1 MEKKMK
7 KISLLTIWIT
17 LFILPGMILAS
28 TEEKRIALV
37 IGNSD
42 YMSSPLLNPMN
53 DAISMEAALNDC
65 NFNVTRRLNLN
76 RKSMFEVIREF
87 GNRLKRADVGL
98 FYFAGH
104 ALQVKGENYLIP
116 IGANVKNEDEVRF
129 ECLEASMVTSKME
142 TAANKLNII
151 ILDAC
156 RDNPFRSFRSSSSGL
171 AEMKAPV
178 GTVIQYATAPGSR
191 AIDFDESSKKNGL
204 YTSKL
209 LKYIQT
215 PGLEINMMFRKVRQE
230 VHQASQKQQT
240 PWESNSLMGGEFYFK
255 PLLASG
261 SHTIV
266 KPQTSMKTGAVHIE
280 TTPSQADIY
289 INNQYR
295 GQSPLDLKG
304 IKPGKIRIQV
314 KKSGYLSS
322 QKTETI
328 TSGEINYITF
338 YLDEEVTTGTL
349 NVKPENAAIRI
360 LNIREKFYQG
370 MTLSPGQYHL
380 EISKSGYEIYKNW
393 ITINAGDKLN
403 LNIDLKPLSRT
414 KHSFTNKWGMTFVR
428 IPSGSFMMGSPKNE
442 KDRSSD
448 EVQHKVTL
456 TQDYFM
462 QTTEVTQGQ
471 WKSLMGS
478 NPSQFKDCGDNCPVE
493 FVSWNDV
500 QTFIKKLNRM
510 DSGHT
515 YRLPTE
521 AEWEYAARAGTTTR
535 FFWGDQADCSRAN
548 YGNSIISEECK
559 SINPGKTKI
568 VKSYS
573 PNSWGLYD
581 MHGNVWEWCHDWFGT
596 YPTGSVTN
604 PTGPVKGLLRVFRG
618 GGWVNFAGYC
628 RSAFRLS
635 DGPDFAS
642 SNLGFRLC
650 APGR

>member
-1 MEKKMK
+1 
-7 KISLLTIWIT
+7 
-17 LFILPGMILAS
+17 
-28 TEEKRIALV
+28 
-37 IGNSD
+37 
-42 YMSSPLLNPMN
+42 
-53 DAISMEAALNDC
+53 
-65 NFNVTRRLNLN
+65 
-76 RKSMFEVIREF
+76 
-87 GNRLKRADVGL
+87 
-98 FYFAGH
+98 
-104 ALQVKGENYLIP
+104 
-116 IGANVKNEDEVRF
+116 
-129 ECLEASMVTSKME
+129 
-142 TAANKLNII
+142 
-151 ILDAC
+151 
-156 RDNPFRSFRSSSSGL
+156 
-171 AEMKAPV
+171 
-178 GTVIQYATAPGSR
+178 
-191 AIDFDESSKKNGL
+191 
-204 YTSKL
+204 L

-230 VHQASQKQQT
+230 VHQASKKQQT
-240 PWESNSLMGGEFYFK
+240 PWESNSLMGGAFYFK

-266 KPQTSMKTGAVHIE
+266 KPQITMKTGAVHIE

-295 GQSPLDLKG
+295 GQSPQDIKG

-328 TSGEINYITF
+328 TSGEIKYITF

-349 NVKPENAAIRI
+349 NVQPENATIRI

-380 EISKSGYEIYKNW
+380 EISQTGYETYKNW

-442 KDRSSD
+442 KFRDDD
-448 EVQHKVTL
+448 ELQHKVTL

-462 QTTEVTQGQ
+462 QTTEVTRGQ
-471 WKSLMGS
+471 WKAIMGS
-478 NPSQFKDCGDNCPVE
+478 KPSHFKDCGDNCPVE
-493 FVSWNDV
+493 SVSWNDV
-500 QTFIKKLNRM
+500 QAFIKKLNRLE
-510 DSGHT
+510 SGHT

-548 YGNSIISEECK
+548 YGNSSWSRECK

-581 MHGNVWEWCHDWFGT
+581 MHGNVREWCHDWYGK
-596 YPTGSVTN
+596 YPTVSVTN
-604 PTGPVKGLLRVFRG
+604 PTGPAAGSSRVIRG
-618 GGWVNFAGYC
+618 G
-628 RSAFRLS
+628 
-635 DGPDFAS
+635 
-642 SNLGFRLC
+642 
-650 APGR
+650 